1 MAALPDAS
9 VVTKD
14 ITRPIRGAGYW
25 TNRDIAE
32 SSVVEEV
39 RTKSLQKMNKVLKR
53 STRRMRK
60 LRKDPSR
67 YEKISSL
74 WSELISLEK
83 SRQHYVDEEIHL
95 RDGRDDG
102 GPVLA
107 EQMSVAAWNEW
118 TWYIDVCTSAWTRAV
133 RQERRLRIR
142 LLDKQLRLIRT
153 GLPWHPSADG
163 FTTWADEQVVKLE
176 QDIKGNFD
184 NLDYCPED
192 KIVELTELAMLPVW
206 LATSYNMWSME
217 GVYYSKL

>member
-1 MAALPDAS
+1 MVALPVAA

-32 SSVVEEV
+32 SSVLEEV

-102 GPVLA
+102 GPMLA
-107 EQMSVAAWNEW
+107 EQMDAAAWNEW
-118 TWYIDVCTSAWTRAV
+118 TWYIGVCTNAWTQAV

-153 GLPWHPSADG
+153 GLLWHPSADG
-163 FTTWADEQVVKLE
+163 FTTWADEQVTKLE

-206 LATSYNMWSME
+206 LVTSYNMWNME